1 MGMKRYR
8 LERVYLADR
17 TLGSLYDG
25 DTVIAK
31 ILELP
36 WLENKRAVSC
46 IHEGVYRVIKQPPKA
61 DRPYTYFRL
70 PKVEGRSGI
79 LMHIGNDVKH
89 SKGCLLCG
97 SRFANIESD
106 TPTLADSTA
115 KMAWMALNMPDEFE
129 LEIIKKP
136 A

>member
-1 MGMKRYR
+1 MKTYR

-25 DTVIAK
+25 ATMIAK

-36 WLENKRAVSC
+36 WLENKRAISC
-46 IHEGVYRVIKQPPKA
+46 IPEGVYMAIKQPPKA

-79 LMHIGNDVKH
+79 LMHIGNNPEH
-89 SKGCLLCG
+89 SKGCLLVG
-97 SRFANIESD
+97 SRFANIETD
-106 TPTLADSTA
+106 TPILADSTA

-129 LEIIKKP
+129 MEIIKKP
-136 A
+136 D